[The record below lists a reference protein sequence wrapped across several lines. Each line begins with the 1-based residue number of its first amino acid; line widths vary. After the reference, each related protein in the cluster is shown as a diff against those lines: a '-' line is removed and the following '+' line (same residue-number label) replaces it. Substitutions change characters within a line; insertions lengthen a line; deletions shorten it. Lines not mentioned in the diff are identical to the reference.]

1 MRALD
6 RRLRKLEVG
15 LLPAA
20 ETEASRKYYDVMLE
34 VARNRARMRGEPLPT
49 EVAGLELTHQIRT
62 IGEIIRTEVQRM
74 RARRAAEEAGAAHE
88 RKVEGERC
96 A

>member
-1 MRALD
+1 MNGLE

-15 LLPAA
+15 LLPTPETAESRRLRELILEARRRRAA
-20 ETEASRKYYDVMLE
+20 RE
-34 VARNRARMRGEPLPT
+34 GLPMP
-49 EVAGLELTHQIRT
+49 ESVLVPAFPSGMS
-62 IGEIIRTEVQRM
+62 IGETIRACAQR
-74 RARRAAEEAGAAHE
+74 RRAAEEAGAAHE